1 MNHRLLLPLSLF
13 FILSSLFSC
22 NAHSKNTEVMRAL
35 SAQEEIYPD
44 DCYVIDSVIDLK
56 GKEIQLP
63 SCGRIRFV
71 KNGAIKNGTV
81 YVDLNTYAIDG
92 GYGIFSNVKLLPK
105 TIVSNTDKSSLSAI
119 NARWF
124 GVINSTTIDNTAPL
138 QIAIN
143 AAHSFAIPVL
153 IPRGY
158 FIITSSLK
166 LYKGDVM
173 TGEYTGHVSL
183 SHQKGAT
190 FIRYKGNGNEIISV
204 EDDNV
209 TLENLVIAADVPYI
223 SDGISL
229 KNNSGICFC
238 MKNVVIANANNGV
251 SYKMEKNC
259 GLSEC
264 VWEKITI
271 WNCRNGLLV
280 EQNSDKG
287 QYITYNSF
295 YNLNISN
302 IKEKGVSLRCRAINS
317 TSFRDCL
324 FANIGYGAAFDA
336 KIQSEHYAIEALNEA
351 EQGSIMVDGG
361 YFENIYYSKGGEP
374 FSTAIDNTSA
384 VFCVKNVSLT
394 VSSARF
400 ANTRTI
406 VNSKGKDNIV
416 ILNCIDN
423 GFHRDKLGDGVS
435 ICRSNANTSIS
446 IDGYSFEN
454 ENKRIANGKN
464 VQSSR
469 FYKIH
474 GVRDTKGKLVAL
486 PLE

>member
-1 MNHRLLLPLSLF
+1 MNHRFLLPLLLF
-13 FILSSLFSC
+13 LILSSLFSC
-22 NAHSKNTEVMRAL
+22 NAQSKNTGVMRVL
-35 SAQEEIYPD
+35 SAQEELYPD

-56 GKEIQLP
+56 GKEMQLP
-63 SCGRIRFV
+63 SCGRICFI
-71 KNGAIKNGTV
+71 KKGAIRNGTV
-81 YVDLNTYAIDG
+81 YVDLNTYTIDG
-92 GYGIFSNVKLLPK
+92 GYGVFSNVKLLPK
-105 TIVSNTDKSSLSAI
+105 ITLSNTDKTSLPAI

-138 QIAIN
+138 QFAIN

-158 FIITSSLK
+158 YIITSSLK

-190 FIRYKGNGNEIISV
+190 FIRYKGKGNEIISV

-223 SDGISL
+223 IDGISL
-229 KNNSGICFC
+229 KNNSGISFC
-238 MKNVVIANANNGV
+238 MKNVVIANAKSGV

-264 VWEKITI
+264 VWEKVTI

-280 EQNSDKG
+280 EHNNDKG

-324 FANIGYGAAFDA
+324 FANIGYGAAYDA
-336 KIQSEHYAIEALNEA
+336 KIQSEHYAIEALNDA
-351 EQGSIMVDGG
+351 KQGGITIDGG

-374 FSTAIDNTSA
+374 SSSAIDNSSA
-384 VFCVKNVSLT
+384 VFCVKNASLT
-394 VSSARF
+394 VSSVRF

-423 GFHRDKLGDGVS
+423 GFHRNKLGDDVS
-435 ICRSNANTSIS
+435 ICRSNANTNIS
-446 IDGYSFEN
+446 IDSYSFDN
-454 ENKRIANGKN
+454 EDKRIVDGKY
-464 VQSSR
+464 VQSTR
-469 FYKIH
+469 MNKIL

-486 PLE
+486 PQE